1 MGPLPKTPSLFTLR
15 FSLFYLWPGR
25 KFVTPFFN
33 QYRVSGWGHGEEVVP
48 SKKKTKSRREW
59 KNRYAIFYQNGSK
72 MVNYD
77 QYGWK
82 PYPLGR
88 THLYCPD
95 KGVFPPIQGHSN
107 YSPPQPF
114 FAERFVIFQ
123 KTDRIVLTNF
133 WLIFVAIS
141 VLTFCQ
147 ISQKLRF
154 FGNFPSLTIVHSRVS
169 PGKIWE
175 NLYFFHYCLRIH
187 DVYSQLFVTL
197 R

>member
-1 MGPLPKTPSLFTLR
+1 
-15 FSLFYLWPGR
+15 
-25 KFVTPFFN
+25 
-33 QYRVSGWGHGEEVVP
+33 
-48 SKKKTKSRREW
+48 
-59 KNRYAIFYQNGSK
+59 

-77 QYGWK
+77 QNGWK

-175 NLYFFHYCLRIH
+175 NLYFFSLLPANSRCLQSAVRNTSLILCELSG
-187 DVYSQLFVTL
+187 DPL
-197 R
+197 RAAFKFSLY